1 MPVDQEGNDYPH
13 SIAAHKDQP
22 EVLDLQVAVKPRPR
36 PVLCTVQ
43 KYILSC
49 VCCLPGNTHNIWS
62 SLQKLME
69 KSIFLLFFLPLESS
83 VFVGSNITSALLKLA
98 I

>member
-49 VCCLPGNTHNIWS
+49 VCCLPGNTQYLVILAKIDGEINFS
-62 SLQKLME
+62 A
-69 KSIFLLFFLPLESS
+69 IFFA
-83 VFVGSNITSALLKLA
+83 T
-98 I
+98 